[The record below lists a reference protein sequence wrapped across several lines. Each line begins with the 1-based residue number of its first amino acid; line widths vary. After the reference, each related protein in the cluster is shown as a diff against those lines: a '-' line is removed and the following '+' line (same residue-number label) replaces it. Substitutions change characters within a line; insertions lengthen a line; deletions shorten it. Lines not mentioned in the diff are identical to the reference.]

1 MGLSSAFLRMKDRVK
16 DQIGNFFYPQEE
28 FPDDY
33 DMPRES
39 SRRTRD
45 VAPVPQTPQV
55 SAPVYNDSQDPFR
68 QGYMP
73 PRTAETAEQSAPVR
87 KEADNLVY
95 FPGAE
100 ENAAPE
106 KERESAVRV
115 INARSVTDCY
125 SAITQLRANQ
135 AADTFSVQPMSYEI
149 APFGHVIGAPPQLAE
164 MVLHCGISYGPQC
177 MPSGRSSGAP
187 P

>member
-73 PRTAETAEQSAPVR
+73 PRTAEAAAEGGFDFFTTTLTISPLKNAPLLNEIGEE
-87 KEADNLVY
+87 EARRFGVPFLPSDFKKKDGYKRSIELSGMFSLYRQNYCGCV
-95 FPGAE
+95 FSRRDAGE
-100 ENAAPE
+100 PE
-106 KERESAVRV
+106 A
-115 INARSVTDCY
+115 
-125 SAITQLRANQ
+125 
-135 AADTFSVQPMSYEI
+135 
-149 APFGHVIGAPPQLAE
+149 
-164 MVLHCGISYGPQC
+164 
-177 MPSGRSSGAP
+177 
-187 P
+187 